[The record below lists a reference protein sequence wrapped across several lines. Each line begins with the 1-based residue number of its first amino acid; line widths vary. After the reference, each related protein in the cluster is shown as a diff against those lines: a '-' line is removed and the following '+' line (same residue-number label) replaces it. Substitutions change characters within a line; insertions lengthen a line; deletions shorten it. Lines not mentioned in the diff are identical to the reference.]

1 MNWKN
6 LVAAAILATLP
17 FAAGAV
23 EPDEVLDDPVL
34 EARARGISK
43 VLRCLVCRSENIDN
57 SNAGVARDLRL
68 LVRERLTTGDTDEE
82 VIDYIRARFGDYVLL
97 KPPFKPEIYVLWLA
111 PAALML
117 IGGIGVIGILRKSG
131 GTKVVNEL
139 DDDEKRIVAEILA
152 SEKKERV

>member
-57 SNAGVARDLRL
+57 SNAGVASYNRR
-68 LVRERLTTGDTDEE
+68 
-82 VIDYIRARFGDYVLL
+82 Y
-97 KPPFKPEIYVLWLA
+97 
-111 PAALML
+111 
-117 IGGIGVIGILRKSG
+117 
-131 GTKVVNEL
+131 
-139 DDDEKRIVAEILA
+139 
-152 SEKKERV
+152 

>member
-1 MNWKN
+1 MW
-6 LVAAAILATLP
+6 
-17 FAAGAV
+17 
-23 EPDEVLDDPVL
+23 
-34 EARARGISK
+34 
-43 VLRCLVCRSENIDN
+43 
-57 SNAGVARDLRL
+57 
-68 LVRERLTTGDTDEE
+68 RLTTGDTDEE